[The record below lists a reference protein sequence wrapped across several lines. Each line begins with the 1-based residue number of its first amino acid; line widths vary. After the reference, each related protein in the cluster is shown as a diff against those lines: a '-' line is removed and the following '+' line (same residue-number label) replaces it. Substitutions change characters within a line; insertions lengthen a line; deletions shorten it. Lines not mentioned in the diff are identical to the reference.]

1 MSDIKAILAGGLF
14 AAALTLALGISMF
27 PLFFIGPLAGGY
39 LSIYLTKKYEMDG
52 VKDGAL
58 SGLFGGVVISL
69 ISFAGIGILSTLIG
83 LFSANLGDIA
93 SLIGI
98 LAGILFTAIILIIFV
113 VLGALG
119 GVLAENMREKSIN

>member
-14 AAALTLALGISMF
+14 TSALTLALGLSIF
-27 PLFFIGPLAGGY
+27 PLFFLGPLAGGY
-39 LSIYLTKKYEMDG
+39 ITIYLTKKYEMDG
-52 VKDGAL
+52 AKDGAL

-83 LFSANLGDIA
+83 LISTNLGDIA

-98 LAGILFTAIILIIFV
+98 LAGILFTAIILIMFT

-119 GVLAENMREKSIN
+119 GVLAENMREKEY

>member
-1 MSDIKAILAGGLF
+1 MSDIKAISAGGLF
-14 AAALTLALGISMF
+14 TAALTLALGLSIF
-27 PLFFIGPLAGGY
+27 PLFFLGPLAGGY
-39 LSIYLTKKYEMDG
+39 ITIYLTKKYEIDG
-52 VKDGAL
+52 AKDGAL

-83 LFSANLGDIA
+83 LISTNLGDIA

-98 LAGILFTAIILIIFV
+98 LAGILFTAIILIMFT

-119 GVLAENMREKSIN
+119 GILAENMRKNEY